1 MVLVHSFDEVRA
13 YISNIRSLRKGFI
26 TNFFPEQR
34 KIEIWLSH
42 NRLFV
47 EVADGVVLFFNVD
60 DGLYNIYGENKKYIG
75 IGIVENNLLKRD
87 VVISEE

>member
-1 MVLVHSFDEVRA
+1 MYLKELCIFK
-13 YISNIRSLRKGFI
+13 NGKGLKI
-26 TNFFPEQR
+26 TN
-34 KIEIWLSH
+34 
-42 NRLFV
+42 
-47 EVADGVVLFFNVD
+47 